1 MTSFYF
7 YKLTADNNGAPC
19 ADSALLSLAICKPLI
34 RKTAKVGDL
43 IFGFAANSLD
53 RDNRLIYIAK
63 ISGKLCGDEYY
74 TSAYAY
80 RPDCIYKNVGA
91 KFLRKTS
98 AQYHD
103 KPDDIVHDLGMAD
116 KYERA
121 WVLLSNDFRYFGKNG
136 TADYARNYPRIKR
149 AIELLGIGHRRNHG
163 QDLLDELRNLKE
175 ETWRTNVSMKL
186 GSASQKPGR
195 SACLRGRCCG
205 VVSS

>member
-19 ADSALLSLAICKPLI
+19 TDPKLLSLAICKPLI

-53 RDNRLIYIAK
+53 RNNRLIYIAK
-63 ISGKLCGDEYY
+63 ISEKLRGDEYY
-74 TSAYAY
+74 TSTYTY
-80 RPDCIYKNVGA
+80 RPDCIYKMVSANFV
-91 KFLRKTS
+91 RRTN

-103 KPDDIVHDLGMAD
+103 EPGAIVRDLGVAD
-116 KYERA
+116 NYDRA

-136 TADYARNYPRIKR
+136 TADYAKNYPRIKR
-149 AIELLGIGHRRNHG
+149 AIELLGQGHRRNHG
-163 QDLLDELRNLKE
+163 QDLWDELRKLKE

-186 GSASQKPGR
+186 GSASQKPSR
-195 SACLRGRCCG
+195 SACLRGRSCG
-205 VVSS
+205 VVSP